1 MTVYNQNQNVPQV
14 PFRSPVVGS
23 DGILTAVWAA
33 WFRQIFNRV
42 GGANA
47 LTNLQLETNLT
58 SIDATSIADGSVT
71 NIEFQ
76 YINSLTSN
84 AQTQITTNANNISTN
99 TADISANATAITG
112 KVAKA
117 GDSLTGDL
125 TFADTKGIQLTTD
138 STSLN
143 IGTTG
148 SGQSVN
154 IGASDSTVA
163 INGTTYVTDP
173 QCTTGVSILGAGE
186 VKFYESADSDH
197 ISLKAPSSLSATTV
211 FTLPGADGSSGQFLK
226 TDGSGALDWSNA
238 VKGTATNDDAAA
250 GYVGEYV
257 ASLVSTP
264 TNGPSSGAWGDLTH
278 ISLTAGDWDITAM
291 VSFGTNGASI
301 TAAPFYLGISTTSGN
316 SNSGLTEGIN
326 RRGLVIPTN
335 TYYSGGSIPN
345 YRVSLS
351 GSATYYLKIYCS
363 TYTGGPPQATGRI
376 SARRIR

>member
-71 NIEFQ
+71 NTEFQ

-99 TADISANATAITG
+99 TADISTNATAITG

-226 TDGSGALDWSNA
+226 TNGSGTLDWSNA

-257 ASLVSTP
+257 ESVISTWTNFP
-264 TNGPSSGAWGDLTH
+264 TSGSYGDLAS
-278 ISLTAGDWDITAM
+278 ISLTPGDWMCVVQIYANLNSATITGGTYFGVSPNSGSSGSGM
-291 VSFGTNGASI
+291 VSGDSQMGVPSPTSTAFSSGTIVHRISIAS
-301 TAAPFYLGISTTSGN
+301 T
-316 SNSGLTEGIN
+316 
-326 RRGLVIPTN
+326 
-335 TYYSGGSIPN
+335 
-345 YRVSLS
+345 
-351 GSATYYLKIYCS
+351 ATYYLKYQS
-363 TYTGGPPQATGRI
+363 NYSAGHPQARGKI
-376 SARRIR
+376 CAWRIR